1 MINRAVIIGRLTRE
15 IELRKTQTGLS
26 VASFTVAVN
35 RPKRK
40 DQVEGEADFINCV
53 AWRGTADYLNDYSQ
67 KGTLVG
73 IEGKIQTRNYQ
84 NDYGATFYVTEILV
98 DTANILSGGR
108 DKRQENQVN
117 NNLYSQH
124 QNQFQTQETQDF
136 EQFGDGLT
144 VDLSSDDLPF

>member
-53 AWRGTADYLNDYSQ
+53 AWRGPADYLNDYSQ

-84 NDYGATFYVTEILV
+84 NDYGATFYITEILV

>member
-67 KGTLVG
+67 KGTLFHF
-73 IEGKIQTRNYQ
+73 R
-84 NDYGATFYVTEILV
+84 
-98 DTANILSGGR
+98 
-108 DKRQENQVN
+108 
-117 NNLYSQH
+117 
-124 QNQFQTQETQDF
+124 
-136 EQFGDGLT
+136 
-144 VDLSSDDLPF
+144 

>member
-84 NDYGATFYVTEILV
+84 NDYGATVYVTEILV

>member
-40 DQVEGEADFINCV
+40 DQAEGEADFINCV

-84 NDYGATFYVTEILV
+84 NDYGATVYVTEILV

-117 NNLYSQH
+117 NSLYGQH
-124 QNQFQTQETQDF
+124 QNQYQTQDF
-136 EQFGDGLT
+136 EQFSDGLT
-144 VDLSSDDLPF
+144 VDLNSDDLPF